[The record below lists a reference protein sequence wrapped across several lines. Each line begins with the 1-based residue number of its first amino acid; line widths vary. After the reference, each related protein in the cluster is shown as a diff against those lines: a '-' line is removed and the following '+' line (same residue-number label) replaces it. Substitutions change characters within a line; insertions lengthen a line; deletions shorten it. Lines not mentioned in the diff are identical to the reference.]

1 MLLLRTRLSTL
12 GLMIVAGAL
21 SACSLNTEVLGVGQV
36 SVSTGDNQTAPANTV
51 FPQPLAVLV
60 VSQFGEPMENVEVSW
75 TIASGGGSLSSAT
88 TLTDANGLA
97 SVTYTA
103 GPTPGHASIVAQVNG
118 VEPLSFDET
127 IT

>member
-1 MLLLRTRLSTL
+1 MLHLRTRLSTL
-12 GLMIVAGAL
+12 GLIVFAGAL

-36 SVSTGDNQTAPANTV
+36 SVYGGDNQTAAANAV
-51 FPQPLAVLV
+51 FPEALAVLV

-75 TIASGGGSLSSAT
+75 SVASGAGTLSSAT
-88 TLTDANGLA
+88 TLTDANGVA

-103 GPTPGHASIVAQVNG
+103 GPTPGHASIVAQVHG